1 MKRFSI
7 LSLICLA
14 AFTLQSCLFS
24 EDDIFED
31 SSTNRTNQA
40 LDNYQALLTSATNGW
55 KLEYYPGGKSH
66 DIGGVTML
74 MKFEGEDVTIMSDT
88 KVQGFNDKT
97 ETQAGERVT
106 SKFTLIA
113 DQGPVLSFST
123 YNVLIHYWSEPKG
136 GLDVDGYAGDF
147 EFVITDARENEVTLK
162 GKKHGTIMH
171 MTKLANDV
179 DWDAYIAACNKIRTE
194 SEEYGTLVGFK
205 GETTF
210 TPSAFSQENVITF
223 SETASNGETTKRKVS
238 FAYTDKGIRL
248 YSPTTVNG
256 VECDNFVW
264 DNETKSFTSTSDNSV
279 ELKYVR
285 PTDYVPIEFYTEHQW
300 TLEYTY
306 NFGQKDTVETVSF
319 TRLENTDT
327 LQTQISALN
336 LKFKVKAVYNRTTGM
351 IEFRTQ
357 YLDMVVLST
366 EEEGE
371 MDAYIH
377 LCPWDENAG
386 NMYLM
391 PKAGIVSYT
400 TQMTPRIHEL
410 TGNGRIS
417 ESSINGFVFYA
428 FKGEDRASEQL
439 GVLNTYSEIKLK
451 QKD

>member
-179 DWDAYIAACNKIRTE
+179 DWDAYIAACNKIRT
-194 SEEYGTLVGFK
+194 
-205 GETTF
+205 
-210 TPSAFSQENVITF
+210 
-223 SETASNGETTKRKVS
+223 
-238 FAYTDKGIRL
+238 AYTDKGIRL

-400 TQMTPRIHEL
+400 TQMTPRILEF
-410 TGNGRIS
+410 TDNGRIS